1 MANEIETAV
10 KNTATTVAKYVNDV
24 ATLVVETNYVEVK
37 VGSETKFDAA
47 SPAARTI
54 IRINGNSETVVP
66 MRSGDGGLQGVDSEL
81 FAMHQQNVQAAIDY
95 RAKIL
100 SALLDTF
107 RAYFGK

>member
-1 MANEIETAV
+1 MANEIEIAV

-24 ATLVVETNYVEVK
+24 ATLTVETSFVEVK
-37 VGSETKFDAA
+37 VGGEVKFDSA

-54 IRINGNSETVVP
+54 IRLNGNSETIVP

-81 FAMHQQNVQAAIDY
+81 FAMHQQNVQAAIEY

-100 SALLDTF
+100 NALLETF
-107 RAYFGK
+107 RGYFGK